1 MFVWQVKVGLDTSK
15 IAAPNP
21 VRSGIS
27 FYYQTDL
34 RLHLYLR
41 LGACADISRS
51 LLTTTIGMIH
61 YGMESP
67 IGKPS
72 PVIINPGAIDLYSTT
87 EREHL
92 SWDEEFTATAS
103 TQALRALLLLS
114 ADAQAR
120 YATAGAELAKSQFHS
135 SAIPIL
141 TGLVHAIRSAYTPT
155 LPHQSPEDLIKVQS
169 RLVDLDT
176 ETGGNYDI
184 TGVLPENISDVV
196 PPWAP
201 AQIKALHAQK
211 RPLEAYMYGLTAA
224 AIRFARTE
232 LPHKDTSHA
241 RKLKYRHPIV
251 FGFAV
256 ARSGALPPHFMSVPD
271 LGQLGSLT
279 DIAYGQSQR
288 ELSRMMHTGNNR
300 IGDLVIH
307 DLQRQGRV
315 YSQHPPIA

>member
-1 MFVWQVKVGLDTSK
+1 MSSM
-15 IAAPNP
+15 IA
-21 VRSGIS
+21 IDF
-27 FYYQTDL
+27 FYHYYRFL
-34 RLHLYLR
+34 VY
-41 LGACADISRS
+41 
-51 LLTTTIGMIH
+51 
-61 YGMESP
+61 YGMEP
-67 IGKPS
+67 RKPS
-72 PVIINPGAIDLYSTT
+72 QDIIQPSDLDILKSPDRTQ
-87 EREHL
+87 L

-114 ADAQAR
+114 ADAQSR
-120 YATAGAELAKSQFHS
+120 YAHAGAELAKSQFHS

-141 TGLVHAIRSAYTPT
+141 TGLVHAIRSRYTPT
-155 LPHQSPEDLIKVQS
+155 LPYQSQEDLIKVQS

-201 AQIKALHAQK
+201 AQIMALHSQK

-241 RKLKYRHPIV
+241 RKLKYRSPIV

-256 ARSGALPPHFMSVPD
+256 ARLGALPPHFMSVPD

-279 DIAYGQSQR
+279 DVAYGQSQR
-288 ELSRMMHTGNNR
+288 ELSRMIHTKNNR

-315 YSQHPPIA
+315 YSQHSPIA

>member
-1 MFVWQVKVGLDTSK
+1 MEL
-15 IAAPNP
+15 P
-21 VRSGIS
+21 VR
-27 FYYQTDL
+27 
-34 RLHLYLR
+34 
-41 LGACADISRS
+41 
-51 LLTTTIGMIH
+51 
-61 YGMESP
+61 
-67 IGKPS
+67 KPS
-72 PVIINPGAIDLYSTT
+72 QDIIRPGDLDMFRSPDRT
-87 EREHL
+87 HL

-114 ADAQAR
+114 ADAQAK
-120 YATAGAELAKSQFHS
+120 YAPAGAELAKSQFYS

-141 TGLVHAIRSAYTPT
+141 TGLVHAIRGGYSPT
-155 LPHQSPEDLIKVQS
+155 LPHQSPEDLITLQS
-169 RLVDLDT
+169 RLVDLDA

-224 AIRFARTE
+224 AVRFAHSV

-241 RKLKYRHPIV
+241 PKLQYRNPLV

-256 ARSGALPPHFMSVPD
+256 ARLGALPPHFMSVPD

-279 DIAYGQSQR
+279 DVAYGQSQR
-288 ELSRMMHTGNNR
+288 ELSRMIHAKNNR